1 MAANLSPAPR
11 PAIVDHVFLRDI
23 NLHLPAGPDPWH
35 RAGKAQP
42 CTAGVKLSYSSA
54 IAAATADD
62 VSLSIDYGK
71 LYRRIESEVQNVGK
85 NTGKSDHHLVDL
97 TTTKMTEA
105 ESAKRADIL
114 LGHDVRILASL
125 VADCALGLLDETIAG
140 VHRMAHV
147 HTGSPSRRRSS
158 QVSRR
163 LSSSSY
169 NGGNTS
175 ISNERAGPEPLDAT
189 FGECE
194 VSVHL
199 PGAHLRAEGGLK
211 FRSVTTWGYDGSSY
225 GSADDAVESS
235 RQTLVVD
242 QEFRVEGIRCYCILG
257 VNSHERLEKQCVV
270 VTLVFRGSG
279 EPAWGSTVV
288 DTYQEMVKVVAE
300 RVEATSYQT
309 VEALAT
315 FIARIVTMDFG
326 NQAVTVLVEKP
337 SAMAFVERAGVE
349 ISRSQ
354 AFFAQ
359 QDYMR
364 RKEGLEPYS

>member
-1 MAANLSPAPR
+1 
-11 PAIVDHVFLRDI
+11 
-23 NLHLPAGPDPWH
+23 
-35 RAGKAQP
+35 
-42 CTAGVKLSYSSA
+42 VKLSYSSA

-71 LYRRIESEVQNVGK
+71 LYRRIESEVQNA
-85 NTGKSDHHLVDL
+85 GKSDHHLVDL
-97 TTTKMTEA
+97 TTTTTATTKTADA
-105 ESAKRADIL
+105 ERAKRADIL
-114 LGHDVRILASL
+114 LGHDVRILAAL

-140 VHRMAHV
+140 VRRMAHV
-147 HTGSPSRRRSS
+147 HTGSPSRRRAS
-158 QVSRR
+158 QASRR
-163 LSSSSY
+163 LSSGSY
-169 NGGNTS
+169 NGGNANIT
-175 ISNERAGPEPLDAT
+175 NERAGPEPLDAT

-199 PGAHLRAEGGLK
+199 PGAHLRAEGGLT
-211 FRSVTTWGYDGSSY
+211 FRSVTTWGYDRSSY

-300 RVEATSYQT
+300 VSYP
-309 VEALAT
+309 
-315 FIARIVTMDFG
+315 FFG
-326 NQAVTVLVEKP
+326 PLFQ
-337 SAMAFVERAGVE
+337 
-349 ISRSQ
+349 
-354 AFFAQ
+354 
-359 QDYMR
+359 
-364 RKEGLEPYS
+364 

>member
-1 MAANLSPAPR
+1 MANLSPAPR

-71 LYRRIESEVQNVGK
+71 LYRRIESEIQNAGK
-85 NTGKSDHHLVDL
+85 NDALDV
-97 TTTKMTEA
+97 TTTTTATTNSEA
-105 ESAKRADIL
+105 AKRADIL
-114 LGHDVRILASL
+114 LGHDVRILADL

-140 VHRMAHV
+140 VRRMAHV
-147 HTGSPSRRRSS
+147 HPGSPSRRRAS
-158 QVSRR
+158 QASRR
-163 LSSSSY
+163 LSSGSY
-169 NGGNTS
+169 SGSNNNN
-175 ISNERAGPEPLDAT
+175 SNERAGSEALDTT

-211 FRSVTTWGYDGSSY
+211 YRSVSTWAYDRSSY
-225 GSADDAVESS
+225 GSAEDAVESA

-257 VNSHERLEKQCVV
+257 VNSHERVEKQCVV

-300 RVEATSYQT
+300 VSY
-309 VEALAT
+309 
-315 FIARIVTMDFG
+315 
-326 NQAVTVLVEKP
+326 
-337 SAMAFVERAGVE
+337 
-349 ISRSQ
+349 
-354 AFFAQ
+354 
-359 QDYMR
+359 
-364 RKEGLEPYS
+364 

>member
-1 MAANLSPAPR
+1 MANLSPAPR

-71 LYRRIESEVQNVGK
+71 LYRRIESEIQNAGK
-85 NTGKSDHHLVDL
+85 NVALDV
-97 TTTKMTEA
+97 TTTTTATTNSEA
-105 ESAKRADIL
+105 AKRADIL
-114 LGHDVRILASL
+114 LGHDVRILADL

-140 VHRMAHV
+140 VRRMAHV
-147 HTGSPSRRRSS
+147 HPGSPSRRRAS
-158 QVSRR
+158 QASRR
-163 LSSSSY
+163 LSSGSY
-169 NGGNTS
+169 SGSNNNN
-175 ISNERAGPEPLDAT
+175 SNERAGSEALDTT

-211 FRSVTTWGYDGSSY
+211 YRSVSTWAYDRSSY
-225 GSADDAVESS
+225 GSAEDAVESA

-257 VNSHERLEKQCVV
+257 VNSHERVEKQCVV

-300 RVEATSYQT
+300 VSY
-309 VEALAT
+309 
-315 FIARIVTMDFG
+315 
-326 NQAVTVLVEKP
+326 
-337 SAMAFVERAGVE
+337 
-349 ISRSQ
+349 
-354 AFFAQ
+354 
-359 QDYMR
+359 
-364 RKEGLEPYS
+364 

>member
-54 IAAATADD
+54 IAAASADD

-71 LYRRIESEVQNVGK
+71 LYRRIESEIQNAGK
-85 NTGKSDHHLVDL
+85 NAPKSDHLVDL
-97 TTTKMTEA
+97 TATATMTKTTSA

-114 LGHDVRILASL
+114 LGHDVRILAAL

-140 VHRMAHV
+140 VRRMAHV
-147 HTGSPSRRRSS
+147 QPSSPSRRRTS
-158 QVSRR
+158 QASRR
-163 LSSSSY
+163 LSSGSY
-169 NGGNTS
+169 SGGNNNNS
-175 ISNERAGPEPLDAT
+175 IERAGPEPLDVT

-211 FRSVTTWGYDGSSY
+211 FRSVSTWAYDRSSY
-225 GSADDAVESS
+225 VSVDDAVESS

-270 VTLVFRGSG
+270 VTLVFRGSS
-279 EPAWGSTVV
+279 EPAWGSMVV

-300 RVEATSYQT
+300 VSYLPWCFISPLHADGLIREWKPRLT
-309 VEALAT
+309 RPSKPWRHLSLA
-315 FIARIVTMDFG
+315 
-326 NQAVTVLVEKP
+326 
-337 SAMAFVERAGVE
+337 S
-349 ISRSQ
+349 
-354 AFFAQ
+354 
-359 QDYMR
+359 
-364 RKEGLEPYS
+364 